1 MKHFIE
7 TNKVVCCSR
16 LGKPGLLE
24 NICKEKVVDPRVL
37 EVGLDMT
44 IAFDSVEVSEGV
56 TESGKL
62 KEGSK

>member
-1 MKHFIE
+1 MQS
-7 TNKVVCCSR
+7 CSR

-62 KEGSK
+62 KEESK

>member
-1 MKHFIE
+1 MVFQNWE
-7 TNKVVCCSR
+7 AWT
-16 LGKPGLLE
+16 LGE
-24 NICKEKVVDPRVL
+24 YICKENVVDPRVL
-37 EVGLDMT
+37 EVGLDMI